1 MEGLCLGWPV
11 GLRAAEAP
19 RVTLQLPECHG
30 ARTPPVGREG
40 TWCHKPIRSKHSLML
55 QVFMETLPGAG
66 TPRAEDEAVGPALR
80 EAPVWRGHSWAV
92 PDEMAGKTEGH
103 PRGHKSPL
111 GICPDCCGSGH
122 PKLLASM
129 L

>member
-55 QVFMETLPGAG
+55 QVLTEALPGTG
-66 TPRAEDEAVGPALR
+66 SLRAEDKAVSPALG
-80 EAPVWRGHSWAV
+80 EAPA
-92 PDEMAGKTEGH
+92 
-103 PRGHKSPL
+103 
-111 GICPDCCGSGH
+111 
-122 PKLLASM
+122 
-129 L
+129 